1 MKPPYRACILALAAA
16 ALAGCEA
23 FPTSGNKNDPEAIEQ
38 TAKVDIHSPF
48 PVMHRGAVEDIKLIE
63 LLAGEEEG
71 RRIATL
77 PSDAEDRVKG
87 IAWSTKYDLAFAAF
101 YRRLAGDVE
110 TQKVQRNRVQE
121 RILMASD
128 QRCSVFKSNLQRDQS
143 RNSFWFGALGT
154 FAGALGAVSSGAQ
167 AAKNLAA
174 VSGVLSGVRAEYN
187 QAFYSNL
194 LFAVITRGI
203 EERRREAYRIIQQEG
218 QTKAI
223 TAYPVEAAVKDAIL
237 YDGLCNTAA
246 GLEQAQESI
255 RMAQDPGQDTLNRLL
270 VKANLT
276 RSILENKTTDL
287 SSLSKAGTDPH
298 AGQLVVKASRTDF
311 GSHLGGVDTVS
322 VTAIDGVAQSEKA
335 KASKQVEDAMATL
348 AYPEALA
355 EAERKKVAESMRGE
369 IKASSD
375 KLFARLNACVQA
387 EGADAVKGL
396 IVARNKRES
405 AATSQARTAAERELM
420 GEQLKLQQVA
430 FTMQKLGERF
440 GSGLGT
446 YIAEMRKRLAATG
459 VDSAGKVATKG
470 PDALT
475 AKGTGSWDFEP
486 ASACGTG

>member
-1 MKPPYRACILALAAA
+1 MKPFHRASLLALATA

-23 FPTSGNKNDPEAIEQ
+23 FPTAKGQDPEAIEQ
-38 TAKVDIHSPF
+38 TAKVDIHAPF
-48 PVMHRGAVEDIKLIE
+48 PVMHRGAIEDIKLVE
-63 LLAGEEEG
+63 MLAGEEEG
-71 RRIATL
+71 RRIAML
-77 PSDAEDRVKG
+77 PTDAEDRVKG
-87 IAWSTKYDLAFAAF
+87 MSWSTKYDLAFATF

-110 TQKVQRNRVQE
+110 SQKVQRNRVQE

-128 QRCSVFKSNLQRDQS
+128 QRCSVFKTNLQRDQS

-203 EERRREAYRIIQQEG
+203 EERRREAYRMIQQEG

-255 RMAQDPGQDTLNRLL
+255 RLAQDPGQDTLNRLL

-287 SSLSKAGTDPH
+287 SSLAKSGTDPN

-311 GSHLGGVDTVS
+311 GSHLGGMDTVS
-322 VTAIDGVAQSEKA
+322 VTAIDSVAQAEKA
-335 KASKQVEDAMATL
+335 KASTRVDDAVKKL
-348 AYPEALA
+348 AFPEALA
-355 EAERKKVAESMRGE
+355 EVERKKVAEAVRGV
-369 IKASSD
+369 IKTSSD
-375 KLFARLNACVQA
+375 NLFARLNACVQTD
-387 EGADAVKGL
+387 GADAVKGL
-396 IVARNKRES
+396 IVSRNKRES
-405 AATSQARTAAERELM
+405 ATTDQARTAAERDLM
-420 GEQLKLQQVA
+420 SEQLKLQQVA
-430 FTMQKLGERF
+430 FTMQKLAERF
-440 GSGLGT
+440 GAGLEKYG
-446 YIAEMRKRLAATG
+446 AEMSKRLAATG
-459 VDSAGKVATKG
+459 IDSAAKVTTTV
-470 PDALT
+470 PTALT
-475 AKGTGSWDFEP
+475 TTGSGSWDFAP
-486 ASACGTG
+486 TNACGTG

>member
-1 MKPPYRACILALAAA
+1 MNPAHRALFLAFASAL
-16 ALAGCEA
+16 LAGCEA
-23 FPTSGNKNDPEAIEQ
+23 FPTSGNNNDPEAIEQ

-77 PSDAEDRVKG
+77 PSDAEDRVNG
-87 IAWSTKYDLAFAAF
+87 MAWSTKYDLAFAAF

-110 TQKVQRNRVQE
+110 SQKIQRNRVQE

-154 FAGALGAVSSGAQ
+154 FAGALGAVSTGTQ
-167 AAKNLAA
+167 AARNLAA

-203 EERRREAYRIIQQEG
+203 EERRREAYRTIQQEG

-223 TAYPVEAAVKDAIL
+223 AAYPVEAAVKDAIL
-237 YDGLCNTAA
+237 YDGLCNTGA

-255 RMAQDPGQDTLNRLL
+255 RLAQDPGQDTLNRLL

-287 SSLSKAGTDPH
+287 SALAKAGTDPN

-311 GSHLGGVDTVS
+311 GSHLGGTDAVS
-322 VTAIDGVAQSEKA
+322 VTAIDSLAQAEKA
-335 KASKQVEDAMATL
+335 KASRQAEEAVKNL
-348 AYPEALA
+348 PYPEALS
-355 EAERKKVAESMRGE
+355 EVERKKVAEGVRGE
-369 IKASSD
+369 IKSSSD
-375 KLFARLNACVQA
+375 KLFARLNACVQTD
-387 EGADAVKGL
+387 GADAVKGL

-405 AATSQARTAAERELM
+405 AATDQARTAAERELM

-430 FTMQKLGERF
+430 FTMQKLAERF
-440 GSGLGT
+440 GTGLAAYG
-446 YIAEMRKRLAATG
+446 AEMKKRLSATG
-459 VDSAGKVATKG
+459 VDSATKVTTTA
-470 PDALT
+470 PAALT
-475 AKGTGSWDFEP
+475 ATGTGSWDFAP
-486 ASACGTG
+486 TGTCGTG

>member
-1 MKPPYRACILALAAA
+1 MKPFHRASLLALATA

-23 FPTSGNKNDPEAIEQ
+23 FPTAKGQDPEAIEQ
-38 TAKVDIHSPF
+38 TAKVDIHAPF
-48 PVMHRGAVEDIKLIE
+48 PVMHRGAIEDIKLVE
-63 LLAGEEEG
+63 MLAGEEEG
-71 RRIATL
+71 RRIAML
-77 PSDAEDRVKG
+77 PTDAEDRVKG
-87 IAWSTKYDLAFAAF
+87 MSWSTKYDLAFATF

-110 TQKVQRNRVQE
+110 SQKVQRNRVQE

-128 QRCSVFKSNLQRDQS
+128 QRCSVFKTNLQRDQS

-203 EERRREAYRIIQQEG
+203 EERRREAYRMIQQEG

-255 RMAQDPGQDTLNRLL
+255 RLAQDPGQDTLNRLL

-287 SSLSKAGTDPH
+287 SSLAKSGTDPN

-311 GSHLGGVDTVS
+311 GSHLGGMDNIS
-322 VTAIDGVAQSEKA
+322 VTAIDVVAQAEK
-335 KASKQVEDAMATL
+335 SKLSKRIDEAPAML
-348 AYPEALA
+348 KYPEAFS
-355 EAERKKVAESMRGE
+355 EADRKKVVAKVTSE
-369 IKASSD
+369 IKSVRD
-375 KLFARLNACVQA
+375 DLFDRLNICVQTD
-387 EGADAVKGL
+387 GADAVKGL
-396 IVARNKRES
+396 IVARSVRES
-405 AATSQARTAAERELM
+405 AATDQAKTAGERDLM
-420 GEQLKLQQVA
+420 GAQVKLQLVA
-430 FTMQKLGERF
+430 FTMRKLAERF
-440 GSGLGT
+440 AKGLEAYGK
-446 YIAEMRKRLAATG
+446 EMNTRLSATG
-459 VDSAGKVATKG
+459 ASADKVDPVVSSLKAAGS
-470 PDALT
+470 
-475 AKGTGSWDFEP
+475 GSWDFAP
-486 ASACGTG
+486 KTVCGTG